1 MAKSRYNARVM
12 QDFLDFLK
20 IERGYSD
27 NTLKSYRKDLSQ
39 FTKFLNGKSEAV
51 VRRDDIQAYM
61 AFLYDKGYAV
71 SSTER
76 KLACLKSFFHYQ
88 MREEII
94 GEDPTIDIRLPKKA
108 KRLPKSLSISETIKL
123 ISSPREKNFMA
134 IRDLAMLE
142 LLYASGM
149 RASEITSLNISDI
162 NFSVAFVKCLGKGS
176 KERIV
181 PINKITLAALK
192 VYLEKARGEFPPRDK
207 EALFLDKKGER
218 LTRQGL
224 WLVIKKYVK
233 LTGVKGNTS
242 PHTLRHSFATHL
254 LEKGAD
260 LRSVQEMLGHA
271 DIATTQIYT
280 SVSRER
286 LKRVYRKAHPRA

>member
-1 MAKSRYNARVM
+1 MEKQI
-12 QDFLDFLK
+12 QDFLDFIK
-20 IERGYSD
+20 IERGYSA
-27 NTLKSYRKDLSQ
+27 NTTISYQRDLKQFAKFVKSRFVDRDLV
-39 FTKFLNGKSEAV
+39 KEYLEH
-51 VRRDDIQAYM
+51 
-61 AFLYDKGYAV
+61 LYNKGYAV
-71 SSTER
+71 TTTER

-94 GEDPTIDIRLPKKA
+94 EEDPTVDIKLPKKA

-123 ISSPREKNFMA
+123 VSAPREKNFMA
-134 IRDLAMLE
+134 VRDLAMLE

-149 RASEITSLNISDI
+149 RASEIVSLNISDI
-162 NFSVAFVKCLGKGS
+162 NFSVSFVKCLGKGS

-192 VYLEKARGEFPPRDK
+192 IYLEKARGDFPQHDK
-207 EALFLDKKGER
+207 QALFLDKNGER

-233 LTGVKGNTS
+233 LTGVKGKTS

-286 LKRVYRKAHPRA
+286 LKRIYKKAHPRA

>member
-1 MAKSRYNARVM
+1 MKDYFK
-12 QDFLDFLK
+12 DFLDFIK
-20 IERGYSD
+20 IERGYSE
-27 NTLKSYRKDLSQ
+27 NTVTSYQRDLSQ
-39 FTKFLNGKSEAV
+39 FQKFSRVEDPRKVDRETVKNFLEH
-51 VRRDDIQAYM
+51 
-61 AFLYDKGYAV
+61 LYDNGFSV

-76 KLACLKSFFHYQ
+76 KLACLKSFFHYLL
-88 MREEII
+88 REDKITV
-94 GEDPTIDIRLPKKA
+94 DPTSDIKLPKKA
-108 KRLPKSLSISETIKL
+108 KRLPKALSISETIKL
-123 ISSPREKNFMA
+123 ISAPREKNYIA
-134 IRDLAMLE
+134 LRNAALLE

-149 RASEITSLNISDI
+149 RASETVGLNTSDI
-162 NFSVAFVKCLGKGS
+162 NFEVAFVKCLGKGS

-181 PINKITLAALK
+181 PINKITLKAIK
-192 VYLEKARGEFPPRDK
+192 EYLDKSRPEFPQHDK
-207 EALFLDKKGER
+207 EALFLDKNGKR

-233 LTGVKGNTS
+233 MTGVKEKTS

-271 DIATTQIYT
+271 DISTTQIYT

-286 LKRVYRKAHPRA
+286 LKRMYNKAHPRA